1 MSQEEYQVCDA
12 CGVTAEMGFMI
23 AEGDDVADVNIF
35 ASSKELALAEFQRY
49 LTLATEVNKNVIH
62 DLNEA
67 EALSLDPLIVKFKF
81 ECSAEKLIFEL
92 KSRSIPKSF

>member
-12 CGVTAEMGFMI
+12 CGVTAEMGFVI
-23 AEGDDVADVNIF
+23 SEGDDVAEVAIF
-35 ASSKELALAEFQRY
+35 ANSKEMALAEFQRY
-49 LTLATEVNKNVIH
+49 LTLAQTVNEKVIH

-67 EALSLDPLIVKFKF
+67 HDFALEPLNIKFKF

-92 KSRSIPKSF
+92 KSRSIR